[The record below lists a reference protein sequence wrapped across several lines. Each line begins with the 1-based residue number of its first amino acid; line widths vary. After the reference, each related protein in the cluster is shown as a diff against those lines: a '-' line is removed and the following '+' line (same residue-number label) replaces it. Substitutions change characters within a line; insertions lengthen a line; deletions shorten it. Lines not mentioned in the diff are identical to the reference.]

1 MMVEE
6 VDMFVVTY
14 RIRAKRDQRQAFFV
28 CWRTIAEAKRD
39 HCRSL
44 GSQLFAQSDSTH
56 LVFERW
62 PDKATYD
69 ACELPDNY
77 LELDNDLNGLCEE
90 WEKIAEMELI
100 ESVTAG

>member
-1 MMVEE
+1 
-6 VDMFVVTY
+6 MFVVTY

-39 HCRSL
+39 HCASR
-44 GSQLFAQSDSTH
+44 GSQLFAQSDGTH
-56 LVFERW
+56 LAYESW

-77 LELDNDLNGLCEE
+77 LELDTDLHGLCEE
-90 WEKIAEMELI
+90 WVKTAEMDLI